1 MHFGRKKYMHTEYHE
16 LLNFSLMFKQGSLK
30 LCPELPIGEVVYIY
44 FEMQI
49 STNFFKNWHT
59 ISLIC

>member
-1 MHFGRKKYMHTEYHE
+1 MHTEYHE

-49 STNFFKNWHT
+49 STIFFKNWHT